1 LSSTAILILM
11 LFYDR
16 TSPSLGRLA
25 MQLGALLAILFVPIG
40 SGCVERRMTI
50 RTNPPGALVYVDD
63 YEIGATPV
71 SADFTYYG
79 TRKIRIV
86 KDGYETLTVMQPFQT
101 PWYEFPPVDFITE
114 NFVPGKIR
122 DQRILDY
129 QLKPQMIVPN
139 DQLMCRAEGLRRNNL
154 ITPSAAVPPPP
165 NTVVPGAQPAPQ
177 NTLPATVPGTLAPA
191 NSYPAPAYP
200 APAASAPSFSA
211 PSYLAPDTSIPPGA
225 AVPPGTAIQPGA
237 AAPPGMYQPQSGIG
251 GQPVYEL
258 PPR

>member
-1 LSSTAILILM
+1 M
-11 LFYDR
+11 LFHHQ
-16 TSPSLGRLA
+16 TLQSFIGRA
-25 MQLGALLAILFVPIG
+25 VQLGPLLAILFVPLE
-40 SGCVERRMTI
+40 SGCVERRMTV

-63 YEIGATPV
+63 YEIGTTPV

-129 QLKPQMIVPN
+129 ELKPQMIVPN
-139 DQLMCRAEGLRRNNL
+139 DQLLSRAEGLRHNNL
-154 ITPSAAVPPPP
+154 ITSAGPVAPPP
-165 NTVVPGAQPAPQ
+165 TGLVPVAQPAPQ
-177 NTLPATVPGTLAPA
+177 NMLPTTVPGTAPAA
-191 NSYPAPAYP
+191 NSYPAPSY
-200 APAASAPSFSA
+200 SA
-211 PSYLAPDTSIPPGA
+211 PSYLPPNTSIPPGA
-225 AVPPGTAIQPGA
+225 AVQPGTAFQPGAIPSGTAIPPGATVPPGT
-237 AAPPGMYQPQSGIG
+237 YQPQGGIG
-251 GQPVYEL
+251 GQPLYEL